1 MRCRHSPA
9 GTPVSKPATYIMLLV
24 VAAAVPWATPGPT
37 TSAAEHDLSGATNT
51 MTLLPDK
58 DFGLEPAA
66 EEVSAKPPWWS
77 VGDWS
82 RQRKVIALNAATVGA
97 IAAIGFAGWDYGSHS
112 FNTSNEGWFDGD
124 TPYGGA
130 DKLGHVFTC
139 YALASVYNRIY
150 KDWGY
155 SDNDAILIGAAS
167 SWLTMSLIEIGDGF
181 SVSEGYSWQDEAM
194 NTVGVGMAYLRHRF
208 PAVRERVDFRWEW
221 FPSPAARRG
230 ERFDILTDYS
240 GQKFLLAFKLDGW
253 FRTGNPVM
261 KAMEV
266 HVGYYT
272 RGYVSGDDDY
282 FHGQH
287 RYGYVG
293 LGLNMTYLLERLTGH
308 RAWGVLDYYQV
319 PYTYLPARWT
329 CD

>member
-1 MRCRHSPA
+1 MDFRLDLADETVSP
-9 GTPVSKPATYIMLLV
+9 
-24 VAAAVPWATPGPT
+24 
-37 TSAAEHDLSGATNT
+37 
-51 MTLLPDK
+51 
-58 DFGLEPAA
+58 
-66 EEVSAKPPWWS
+66 KPPWWS
-77 VGDWS
+77 VKDWS
-82 RQRKVIALNAATVGA
+82 RGTKVVALNAATVGT
-97 IAAIGFAGWDYGSHS
+97 IAMIGFVGWDYGSHS
-112 FNTSNEGWFDGD
+112 FHTANEGWFDAD

-139 YALASVYNRIY
+139 YALASFYNHIY

-155 SDNDAILIGAAS
+155 PDNDAIFLGAAS
-167 SWLTMSLIEIGDGF
+167 SWLTMTVIEVGDGF
-181 SVSEGYSWQDEAM
+181 SKSEGFAWQDEVM

-208 PAVRERVDFRWEW
+208 PALRERVDFRWEW
-221 FPSPAARRG
+221 FPSPAARSG

-253 FRTGNPVM
+253 LNTGNPIM
-261 KAMEV
+261 KALEV
-266 HVGYYT
+266 QVGYYT

-282 FHGQH
+282 FNGRH

-308 RAWGVLDYYQV
+308 RAYGVFDYYQV
-319 PYTYLPARWT
+319 PYTYLPTRWE